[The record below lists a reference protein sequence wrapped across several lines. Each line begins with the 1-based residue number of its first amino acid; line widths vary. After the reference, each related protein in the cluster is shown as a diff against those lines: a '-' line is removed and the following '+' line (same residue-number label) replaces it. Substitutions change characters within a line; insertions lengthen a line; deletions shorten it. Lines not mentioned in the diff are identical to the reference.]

1 MKGSSQLFFG
11 RKLPPCSLGALAVF
25 SEGALGPK
33 DMQKFSSTG
42 GASALKR
49 GHVSLWANCHKC
61 TLSAFVLKYDQSLR
75 KTTDL
80 YN

>member
-1 MKGSSQLFFG
+1 MKGNSQVFFG
-11 RKLPPCSLGALAVF
+11 TKLPPCLLGAVAAS
-25 SEGALGPK
+25 SEGAARPK
-33 DMQKFSSTG
+33 DMQKFTSID
-42 GASALKR
+42 GASAVKVS
-49 GHVSLWANCHKC
+49 HVGLWANCHKC